1 MLQSALLFLSLVWP
15 AAAGAQAS
23 TPSQATLV
31 VTVTTA
37 SGPAVGATVQVGT
50 VTGRTS
56 SDGTA
61 RVPAPVGPARLIV
74 TLDGF
79 LPHEADITV
88 TPGETAI
95 GVRLEPVLE
104 VEEEVIVSATRSGKR
119 VQDEPLRVETLGR
132 EEIEEKLMMT
142 PGDIAMMLN
151 ETAGLRVQVTSP
163 SLGAASLRMQGLR
176 GRYTQ
181 LLSDGLPLFGGQSGS
196 LGLLQIP
203 PMDLGRVEVIKGVA
217 SSLFGSSA
225 MGGVVNLVSRQP
237 AEAREGEVLLNQT
250 SQGGTDAVLWLSGPA
265 SGRWAYTFLANGDRQ
280 LAKDVED
287 DGWADVA
294 KFTRLSARPRLFWN
308 DGAGRSVLVTAGFMT
323 EQRSGGTIG
332 PVAAIGTTFRESLDT
347 TRADAGIVGRVLVG
361 SRIVGVRGSFSLQ
374 AHTHAFGD
382 ARERDRHAT
391 GFVEASMTGV
401 SGRHTWVVGGAWQAD
416 AYRGRDIDRFDYTYH
431 VPSLFAQDDVTMSR
445 VLSVSVSARYDQH
458 SRYGAFL
465 SPRVSAL
472 VKPADG
478 WTVRLSGG
486 SGYFAPT
493 PLTEDSEAAG
503 LTRLS
508 RVALER
514 AERARTFSVDV
525 GRVFGH
531 VELNLTVFGSRVA
544 DPIVATA
551 DGTSKYALV
560 SLPEPTR
567 TIGAEA
573 LVKLQAGEVAL
584 VATHTYVH
592 ATEIDPVSG
601 RRDAQALTPTQQS
614 GVVLMWEREG
624 RGRAGLETY
633 FTGRQRLDDNPYRA
647 ESPAY
652 VYIGAMAERRIGGKL
667 RVFLNAENLADRRQT
682 RFDSLVRPTRHFDGR
697 WTVNAW
703 APLEGRVVNG
713 GIRWVF

>member
-1 MLQSALLFLSLVWP
+1 MLQSILLMLCLGWP
-15 AAAGAQAS
+15 AASWAHVP
-23 TPSQATLV
+23 PSPQATLV

-37 SGPAVGATVQVGT
+37 SGPAVGATVRVGAGVSRTSTDGT
-50 VTGRTS
+50 VRMV
-56 SDGTA
+56 A
-61 RVPAPVGPARLIV
+61 PAGPARLIV
-74 TLDGF
+74 SLDGF

-88 TPGETAI
+88 PPGGTSI
-95 GVRLEPVLE
+95 DIHLEPMPE

-237 AEAREGEVLLNQT
+237 AAAREGEVLVNQT

-265 SGRWAYTFLANGDRQ
+265 GGQWGYTFLANGDRQ
-280 LAKDVED
+280 LAHDAD
-287 DGWADVA
+287 GDGWADVA
-294 KFTRLSARPRLFWN
+294 RFNRLSMRPRLVWN
-308 DGAGRSVLVTAGFMT
+308 DGAGRSLIVTAGVMT
-323 EQRSGGTIG
+323 ERRSGGTIS

-347 TRADAGIVGRVLVG
+347 TRADAGFVGRALVG
-361 SRIVGVRGSFSLQ
+361 TRVIGVRGSVNLQ
-374 AHTHAFGD
+374 SHTHEFGD

-391 GFVEASMTGV
+391 GFLEASLTGV
-401 SGRHTWVVGGAWQAD
+401 NGRHTWVAGGAWQTD
-416 AYRGRDIDRFDYTYH
+416 AYRGRDISRFDYTYH
-431 VPSLFAQDDVTMSR
+431 VPSLFAQDDVTVSPA
-445 VLSVSVSARYDQH
+445 VAVSVSARYDHH

-465 SPRVSAL
+465 SPRASAL
-472 VKPADG
+472 VRPADG
-478 WTVRLSGG
+478 WTLRLSGG
-486 SGYFAPT
+486 GGYFAPT
-493 PLTEDSEAAG
+493 PLTEDTEAAG

-508 RVALER
+508 RADLDR
-514 AERARTFSVDV
+514 AERARTFSADL
-525 GRVFGH
+525 GRTIGP
-531 VELNLTVFGSRVA
+531 VELNLTVFGSQVRH
-544 DPIVATA
+544 PIVATA
-551 DGTSKYALV
+551 SGTSSYALV
-560 SLPEPTR
+560 VLAEPTR
-567 TIGAEA
+567 TAGAEA
-573 LVKLQAGEVAL
+573 LVKVQAGEIAV

-601 RRDAQALTPTQQS
+601 RREIQALTPKHQS
-614 GVVLMWEREG
+614 GVVVMWEREG
-624 RGRAGLETY
+624 VGRAGLETY
-633 FTGRQRLDDNPYRA
+633 VTGRQRLDDNPFRLD
-647 ESPAY
+647 SPAY
-652 VYIGAMAERRIGGKL
+652 VYLGAMAERRVGARL

-682 RFDSLVRPTRHFDGR
+682 RFDSLVRPTRRFDGR

-703 APLEGRVVNG
+703 APLEGRVING
-713 GIRWVF
+713 GIRWTF